1 MAANGQGFAKVW
13 FYCAIAWVDVAD
25 VRKMIGLKD
34 NFQPAVFSLAT
45 AGGLE
50 QLLP

>member
-1 MAANGQGFAKVW
+1 
-13 FYCAIAWVDVAD
+13 
-25 VRKMIGLKD
+25 MIGLKD